1 MIAGKHQNNPDAVR
15 VLVNEGPQDVLN
27 IQRLGV
33 DFDLAGDGRIQM
45 TLEAGHSRHRIAHHK
60 DSTGKE
66 IVDKLLYRVKKACQ
80 CDDFG
85 KRFAFSL
92 TKRKTASTPGSSI
105 REKLFYAGASYVL
118 LATGGIGRIYQYTT
132 NSAIATGD
140 GIMFAHELGAEIKH
154 LSWIQF
160 HPTAFAAEKDR
171 ERFLISEA
179 VRGEGANLLNC
190 YGAHFTSKYDSR
202 GDLAP
207 RDVVSNAIMQ
217 EMALPAATVSIWILR
232 IRIRIS

>member
-1 MIAGKHQNNPDAVR
+1 
-15 VLVNEGPQDVLN
+15 
-27 IQRLGV
+27 
-33 DFDLAGDGRIQM
+33 
-45 TLEAGHSRHRIAHHK
+45 
-60 DSTGKE
+60 
-66 IVDKLLYRVKKACQ
+66 
-80 CDDFG
+80 
-85 KRFAFSL
+85 
-92 TKRKTASTPGSSI
+92 
-105 REKLFYAGASYVL
+105 
-118 LATGGIGRIYQYTT
+118 
-132 NSAIATGD
+132 
-140 GIMFAHELGAEIKH
+140 MFAHELGAEIKH

-217 EMALPAATVSIWILR
+217 EMAATGSDRFYLDITYKDPDFLKSRFPMIYERCLTEGIDITSDWIPVFPCQHYLMGG
-232 IRIRIS
+232 INVD